1 MKIPF
6 LSNPVLPSTGQGA
19 DAKRL
24 GKHTEN
30 TGCERPCRSRTIC
43 RCQGKRSPVSHARL
57 LSPSHKACLTGDRT
71 RQGSS
76 AGCDLA
82 PSLACF
88 KPKVT
93 FIPGMTGESVVPS
106 ACPWRY
112 RHGDKA
118 WVRTKLT
125 NSPKHLLVACL
136 SAKTC
141 VFIRN
146 AAVKTHDAPRA
157 FPASTASG
165 SGCPIWGII

>member
-1 MKIPF
+1 MKYENPF
-6 LSNPVLPSTGQGA
+6 PFQSSPPSTGQGA

-30 TGCERPCRSRTIC
+30 TGCERPRRSRTIC

-57 LSPSHKACLTGDRT
+57 LSPSHKACPTGART

-93 FIPGMTGESVVPS
+93 FIPGTTGESAVPS

-112 RHGDKA
+112 RNGGQGMGQDKA
-118 WVRTKLT
+118 NRQPKA
-125 NSPKHLLVACL
+125 SPGGVSVCKQLCFYQKCC
-136 SAKTC
+136 S
-141 VFIRN
+141 
-146 AAVKTHDAPRA
+146 
-157 FPASTASG
+157 
-165 SGCPIWGII
+165 